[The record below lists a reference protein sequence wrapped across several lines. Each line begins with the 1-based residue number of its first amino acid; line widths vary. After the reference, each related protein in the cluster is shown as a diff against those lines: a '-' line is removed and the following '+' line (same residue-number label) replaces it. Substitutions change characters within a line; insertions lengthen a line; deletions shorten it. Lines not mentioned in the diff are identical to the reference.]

1 MKRTPLRRATA
12 LRRGAPLARKPRTK
26 AESERIYGSDE
37 RQAWYRAHG
46 CVCCARIPVQLHHVR
61 NGGMGKKA
69 SADLTIPLCASC
81 HDTLH
86 RMGVRS
92 FEHVNRA
99 FLSHRTLREWAAKYA
114 AAWAEAEAAWRA

>member
-26 AESERIYGSDE
+26 AESERIYGSSE
-37 RQAWYRAHG
+37 RQGWYRAHG
-46 CVCCARIPVQLHHVR
+46 CVACARVPVQLHHVR

-81 HDTLH
+81 HDALH
-86 RMGVRS
+86 LLGVRT
-92 FEHVNRA
+92 FETANA
-99 FLSHRTLREWAAKYA
+99 GTLSGLTLREWAAKYA